1 MGLGKSLTSICIT
14 GCLYNKGVIK
24 RVLIVS
30 PSSVCAVWEKE
41 LAQFADYQYSVAV
54 LTGTKANRLKELT
67 ALTKK
72 PNLQVA
78 VINYEA
84 AWRLLPELLD
94 FNPDLVIADE
104 SQRIKSNSARQSKAM
119 HKLGDRARYKL
130 ILSGTPI
137 QNNAVDLY
145 SQYRFMDS
153 SIFGTNFYSFRNRY
167 CLMGGFQAHQIV
179 GYQHEDELIR
189 KAHSAAFRI
198 TKAEALDLPEQ
209 TFENRYVNL
218 TSKERK
224 VYDQLRRDGFTELEN
239 EETITATTVLTKLLR
254 LQQFTGGF
262 LPDEAG
268 RPQVVNTAKLDA
280 LSDILQDYVIDG
292 GGKLVIFARFTAE
305 IEAIGKLMDKLKISY
320 AAIHG
325 GVPIAERG
333 GIVKDFQENP
343 KTMVF
348 LAQLQCAGLGITL
361 TAASVAVYYS
371 LNFNYADYSQS
382 LARIHRIGQRSNCHY
397 INLLVEDSVDDK
409 TLEALAEKDG
419 IAKKLVDN
427 WREYF
432 GEGEPDEP
440 PDDCSLAD
448 GWLRQIDARNKM
460 SEKVYR
466 GG

>member
-94 FNPDLVIADE
+94 FNPDLIIADE
-104 SQRIKSNSARQSKAM
+104 SQRIKSNSAKQSKAM
-119 HKLGDRARYKL
+119 HRLGDRARYKL
-130 ILSGTPI
+130 ILSGTPV

-198 TKAEALDLPEQ
+198 TKAEALDLPAQ

-292 GGKLVIFARFTAE
+292 CGKLVIFARFTAE

-427 WREYF
+427 WRDYF
-432 GEGEPDEP
+432 E
-440 PDDCSLAD
+440 
-448 GWLRQIDARNKM
+448 
-460 SEKVYR
+460 
-466 GG
+466 

>member
-1 MGLGKSLTSICIT
+1 M
-14 GCLYNKGVIK
+14 
-24 RVLIVS
+24 
-30 PSSVCAVWEKE
+30 
-41 LAQFADYQYSVAV
+41 
-54 LTGTKANRLKELT
+54 
-67 ALTKK
+67 
-72 PNLQVA
+72 
-78 VINYEA
+78 
-84 AWRLLPELLD
+84 PELLD
-94 FNPDLVIADE
+94 FNPDLIIADE
-104 SQRIKSNSARQSKAM
+104 SQRIKSNSAKQSKAM
-119 HKLGDRARYKL
+119 HKLGDKARYKL
-130 ILSGTPI
+130 ILSGTPV

-167 CLMGGFQAHQIV
+167 CIMGGFQAHQIV

-218 TSKERK
+218 TPKERK

-280 LSDILQDYVIDG
+280 LADILQDYVIDG

-305 IEAIGKLMDKLKISY
+305 IEAIGKLIDKLKISY

-325 GVPIAERG
+325 GVPIADRG

-427 WREYF
+427 WRDYF
-432 GEGEPDEP
+432 E
-440 PDDCSLAD
+440 
-448 GWLRQIDARNKM
+448 
-460 SEKVYR
+460 
-466 GG
+466 

>member
-1 MGLGKSLTSICIT
+1 M
-14 GCLYNKGVIK
+14 
-24 RVLIVS
+24 
-30 PSSVCAVWEKE
+30 
-41 LAQFADYQYSVAV
+41 
-54 LTGTKANRLKELT
+54 KELT

-94 FNPDLVIADE
+94 FNPDLIIADE
-104 SQRIKSNSARQSKAM
+104 SQRIKSNSAKQSKAM

-130 ILSGTPI
+130 ILSGTPV

-153 SIFGTNFYSFRNRY
+153 SIFGTNFYSFRGRY

-218 TSKERK
+218 TPKERK

-280 LSDILQDYVIDG
+280 LADILQDYVVDG

-427 WREYF
+427 WRDYF
-432 GEGEPDEP
+432 G
-440 PDDCSLAD
+440 
-448 GWLRQIDARNKM
+448 
-460 SEKVYR
+460 
-466 GG
+466 